1 MPSASLELSTSVGEC
16 LDYNPGTVADG
27 VDLSM
32 LVTGTP
38 THGERLHTERERR
51 GVRLTSNYAM
61 ALGVAGVLLV
71 LIWTSMTPTLE
82 MQGTWSGTSE
92 STQRET

>member
-1 MPSASLELSTSVGEC
+1 M
-16 LDYNPGTVADG
+16 
-27 VDLSM
+27 DLSM

-51 GVRLTSNYAM
+51 GVRLPSNYAM

-71 LIWTSMTPTLE
+71 LIWTNITPTLE
-82 MQGTWSGTSE
+82 M
-92 STQRET
+92 